1 MMQFLI
7 HVSAVIMDKRGRI
20 LLVKENK
27 LATRDKWNFPGGHL
41 NPGEELVA
49 GAIRE
54 AKEETNLNIKV
65 KSLIGIYTGQ
75 RENHYINFVFKA
87 TIRSGKMS
95 IDHLEIQEL
104 KWYTLTELSKIPK
117 STLLNRKKFTRII
130 KDLRLNRNIPVS
142 IISEKMYPDSNK
154 MVIKGGKVLHPDKK
168 LG

>member
-1 MMQFLI
+1 MQFLI
-7 HVSAVIMDKRGRI
+7 HVSAVILDKRGRI

-27 LATRDKWNFPGGHL
+27 LATRNKWNFPGGHL

-49 GAIRE
+49 GVMRE

-87 TIRSGKMS
+87 AISSGRVAV
-95 IDHLEIQEL
+95 DHEEIQEL

-117 STLLNRKKFTRII
+117 STLLNRRKFARIL
-130 KDLRLNRNIPVS
+130 KDLRLNRNIPVG
-142 IISEKMYPDSNK
+142 IISEKMYPDTKVDNK
-154 MVIKGGKVLHPDKK
+154 
-168 LG
+168 